1 MPPTQRHTKSR
12 RNRGRSHFAL
22 TAPTLALCPKC
33 KHPVLPHQVCLN
45 CGTYR
50 GRVVVDVLARLD
62 KKERKRKAAEL
73 AAEEAEKHEHGSGA
87 PLSVEELSRK

>member
-12 RNRGRSHFAL
+12 RNRGRSHQAL
-22 TAPTLALCPKC
+22 KPQAITQCVKC
-33 KHPVLPHQVCLN
+33 KAPVLGHMACLN

-62 KKERKRKAAEL
+62 KKERKRKAKEL
-73 AAEEAEKHEHGSGA
+73 ALEEAAAKPAGEGA
-87 PLSVEELSRK
+87 PLSVEELARK